1 MAGIYK
7 ITFSIF
13 LLTISRG
20 NGQFPN
26 MFGGMSPSMMG
37 SGMFGGMNP
46 MMGMGSGMMSAMMSG
61 MGGGMGDPLLAI
73 AMSSIELSATD
84 LMILNQLVQTIVGP
98 QATVNTALM
107 VLYNTDGGLP
117 FNAYRMIPYITIMQ
131 GMAKDL
137 KINVPGVQG
146 EATREQIDNY
156 ILQRSIQWMQS
167 RNMAGAFMDN
177 AGMLMMSG
185 AFGNNMQEPAMT
197 PAAANTASSAQAT
210 ARAAAA
216 ARAAF
221 AQFAAAQKT
230 NATTAAATTVVASS
244 TNTQPAAVP
253 VAAVAPAAPAAPLND
268 VQTALLARL
277 MSSSAS
283 TSSSSPSLPA
293 GLSFPPGMP
302 LPGMSGMSGF
312 NFPGMSTGMGSGGE
326 AAAGNLM
333 AMGGLEL
340 MGL

>member
-1 MAGIYK
+1 
-7 ITFSIF
+7 
-13 LLTISRG
+13 
-20 NGQFPN
+20 
-26 MFGGMSPSMMG
+26 
-37 SGMFGGMNP
+37 
-46 MMGMGSGMMSAMMSG
+46 
-61 MGGGMGDPLLAI
+61 
-73 AMSSIELSATD
+73 MSSIELSATD

-98 QATVNTALM
+98 QATVNPALM

-146 EATREQIDNY
+146 EATREQIDNF

-185 AFGNNMQEPAMT
+185 AFGNTMQEPAMT

-216 ARAAF
+216 ARAAL
-221 AQFAAAQKT
+221 AQFAAAQKS
-230 NATTAAATTVVASS
+230 NATTATATTVVAAS
-244 TNTQPAAVP
+244 TNTQPAAVPVAVP

-293 GLSFPPGMP
+293 GLSVPPGMS